1 MEYII
6 GVVISGALTYY
17 LLRQTWY
24 KGQRKWLKWLQ
35 GGGLWV
41 LCGLSYQLTLIK
53 FGYGIMALVYFGIT
67 GLAIL
72 FAIIDLMSHEVPS
85 DLLLVS
91 VAFGLLSLFVNPNAL
106 WYSHLAGF
114 VVGIGLMWVMSKITR
129 GAIGDGDI
137 YLLAVIAL
145 CLGWQQAFIVF
156 LLALVL
162 SGLVGIV
169 LLIGKVVNKKT
180 VMPFIPFIAVVNIV
194 LLLV

>member
-91 VAFGLLSLFVNPNAL
+91 VAFGLLSLFVNPPNAL

-114 VVGIGLMWVMSKITR
+114 VVGGIGLMWVMSKITR
-129 GAIGDGDI
+129 GAIGGMGGTSI
-137 YLLAVIAL
+137 CWLLLPYAL
-145 CLGWQQAFIVF
+145 GGNKLLSCFCLLWFCQGW
-156 LLALVL
+156 LVL
-162 SGLVGIV
+162 CS
-169 LLIGKVVNKKT
+169 
-180 VMPFIPFIAVVNIV
+180 
-194 LLLV
+194 